1 MKRIIPLT
9 FLLLMIFAASACA
22 EIWFP
27 NGNTLHRDPIC
38 VKNDF
43 SRDSCYEKALIL
55 TEAELEANDYMPC
68 THCSSYASPSPEI
81 TSYQPCHLVSEP

>member
-22 EIWFP
+22 EIWFSS
-27 NGNTLHRDPIC
+27 GHTIHRDPIC

-55 TEAELEANDYMPC
+55 TKAELEANDYMPC
-68 THCSSYASPSPEI
+68 THCSS
-81 TSYQPCHLVSEP
+81 